1 MTKTQLRTIPRNLKN
16 SRGHAVS
23 TSTASVQMGARSAG
37 MSVALRVT
45 RERYALESFIGES
58 FMRNV
63 TRRVRVLG
71 CAIGALALFLS
82 AACGAGAKE
91 STPSSAAAS
100 TAASASTTPDGL
112 TPFQV
117 EHGIGPVTAPVAL
130 NGIDKAMA
138 ESGEEVF
145 EQKCAACHKMGERY
159 VGPPLGE
166 VTKRRSPAFV
176 MNMVLNPQE
185 MVEKH
190 PVSRKLLGEFFVA
203 MPNQNLSPAEAR
215 QVLEYLRTQTP

>member
-1 MTKTQLRTIPRNLKN
+1 MTNPSADYPPEPEKFPRSSSSASRLQQKSARKTLACLLPCSSDRKFC
-16 SRGHAVS
+16 
-23 TSTASVQMGARSAG
+23 ARP
-37 MSVALRVT
+37 
-45 RERYALESFIGES
+45 FIGES

-63 TRRVRVLG
+63 ARTVRMLG
-71 CAIGALALFLS
+71 CAIGALALFSSVACSTGAAES
-82 AACGAGAKE
+82 AS
-91 STPSSAAAS
+91 STAAS

-130 NGIDKAMA
+130 DGIDKAMA
-138 ESGEEVF
+138 KSGEEVF
-145 EQKCAACHKMGERY
+145 EHKCAACHKMGERY

-176 MNMVLNPQE
+176 MNMVLNPQG

-190 PVSRKLLGEFFVA
+190 PVSKKLLGEFFVQ
-203 MPNQNLSPAEAR
+203 MPNQQLSQDEAR
-215 QVLEYLRTQTP
+215 MVVEYLRSQAH